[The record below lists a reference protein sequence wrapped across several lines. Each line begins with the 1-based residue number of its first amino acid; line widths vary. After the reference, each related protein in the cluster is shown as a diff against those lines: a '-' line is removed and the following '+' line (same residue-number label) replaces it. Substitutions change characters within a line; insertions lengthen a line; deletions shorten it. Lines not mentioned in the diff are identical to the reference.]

1 IVSQEMFYSCADPL
15 TLHSLDVAHGDA
27 RRQEGVF
34 AKVFEIPAV
43 HRSTIDIH
51 SRPKKKMHTLGA
63 RIPSD
68 LSAHLLRQGWI
79 PCCGQ
84 SYSTGHRCRWPIVT
98 HSQRSIRH
106 LETRDTQP
114 GNAAHIEIVHPAQ
127 QVNLLLDCHLA
138 QDGIDSALN

>member
-1 IVSQEMFYSCADPL
+1 MCYSCADPL
-15 TLHSLDVAHGDA
+15 TLHSLDVAHGDPP
-27 RRQEGVF
+27 RQKGIV
-34 AKVFEIPAV
+34 AKVFEIAAV

-51 SRPKKKMHTLGA
+51 ARPKKKMHTLGA
-63 RIPSD
+63 RVSPD

-84 SYSTGHRCRWPIVT
+84 SYSAGHRCRRPIVA

-106 LETRDTQP
+106 LETRNTQP
-114 GNAAHIEIVHPAQ
+114 GNAAHIEVIDPSK

-138 QDGIDSALN
+138 ENGIDPALD

>member
-1 IVSQEMFYSCADPL
+1 MGLFDRRFENRQIDLAQRAFVNDCVHIVPVKFRIVSQEMFYSCADPL

-51 SRPKKKMHTLGA
+51 SRPKEKMHTLGA
-63 RIPSD
+63 RIPSN

-84 SYSTGHRCRWPIVT
+84 SYST
-98 HSQRSIRH
+98 
-106 LETRDTQP
+106 
-114 GNAAHIEIVHPAQ
+114 
-127 QVNLLLDCHLA
+127 
-138 QDGIDSALN
+138 